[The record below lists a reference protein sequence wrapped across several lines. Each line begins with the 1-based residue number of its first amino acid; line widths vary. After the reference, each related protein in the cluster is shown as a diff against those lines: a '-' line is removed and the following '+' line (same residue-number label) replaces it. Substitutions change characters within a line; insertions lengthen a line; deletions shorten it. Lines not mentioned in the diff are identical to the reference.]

1 MNIHSTINRR
11 RLLQSSLV
19 AGAVMARPLL
29 PGANAAPSGLS
40 PKGLGRAA
48 WVEMLMKVSEPV
60 IANLAA
66 QQLKKNM
73 PVEAQKGH
81 ETKRAAATHLEA
93 LGRTLAGLAPWLAAS
108 GLDSAEEALR
118 VKMAAQTRKALANAV
133 EPTSADKLDFTVATQ
148 NLVDAAFLALGL
160 SRAKN
165 ELWDALD
172 TTTRERFVTALQS
185 TRKFKPGKNN
195 WLLFSATI
203 EAFLAS
209 IGASW
214 LPEPIETAITAHE
227 EWYQGDGM
235 YGDGPKFHWDYYNS
249 FVIQPMLLA
258 VLDLMKPFDARWEG
272 HRATIMKRAQ
282 RFAAIQ
288 ERLIAPDGTYPPIG
302 RSITYR
308 CGAFHHLADM
318 ALRRQLPVG
327 VPPAQV
333 RGALS
338 AVIQRTLTP
347 TGTFDD
353 QGWLRIGLSGHQPSL
368 GESYISTGSLYLC
381 TFAFLPLGLPPDDD
395 FWSGAKADWSACHVW
410 NGADLPADHAI

>member
-1 MNIHSTINRR
+1 MNIRCTINRR
-11 RLLQSSLV
+11 HLLQSSLA

-29 PGANAAPSGLS
+29 PGAHAAPPGPSREGQ
-40 PKGLGRAA
+40 GRAA
-48 WVEMLMKVSEPV
+48 WVEMLVKISEPV

-66 QQLKKNM
+66 HQLKQKM
-73 PVEAQKGH
+73 PVEAQKGQ
-81 ETKRAAATHLEA
+81 EARRATATHLEA
-93 LGRTLAGLAPWLAAS
+93 LGRTLAGLAPWLAAYA
-108 GLDSAEEALR
+108 LDSAEEVRRA
-118 VKMAAQTRKALANAV
+118 KMVAQTRKALANAV
-133 EPTSADKLDFTVATQ
+133 EPTSADKLDFTAAAQ

-160 SRAKN
+160 SRAQK

-172 TTTRERFVTALQS
+172 AATRERIVTALQS

-209 IGASW
+209 VGASW
-214 LPEPIETAITAHE
+214 LPEPIETAITAHQ

-235 YGDGPKFHWDYYNS
+235 YGDGPEFHWDYYNS

-258 VLDLMKPFDARWEG
+258 VLDLMKPVDARWER

-327 VPPAQV
+327 VHPAQV

-368 GESYISTGSLYLC
+368 GETYISTCSLYLC
-381 TFAFLPLGLPPDDD
+381 TFAFLPLGLPPDDE
-395 FWSGAKADWSACHVW
+395 FWSGAKADWSACQVW

>member
-165 ELWDALD
+165 EL
-172 TTTRERFVTALQS
+172 
-185 TRKFKPGKNN
+185 
-195 WLLFSATI
+195 
-203 EAFLAS
+203 
-209 IGASW
+209 
-214 LPEPIETAITAHE
+214 
-227 EWYQGDGM
+227 
-235 YGDGPKFHWDYYNS
+235 
-249 FVIQPMLLA
+249 
-258 VLDLMKPFDARWEG
+258 
-272 HRATIMKRAQ
+272 
-282 RFAAIQ
+282 
-288 ERLIAPDGTYPPIG
+288 
-302 RSITYR
+302 
-308 CGAFHHLADM
+308 
-318 ALRRQLPVG
+318 
-327 VPPAQV
+327 
-333 RGALS
+333 
-338 AVIQRTLTP
+338 
-347 TGTFDD
+347 
-353 QGWLRIGLSGHQPSL
+353 
-368 GESYISTGSLYLC
+368 
-381 TFAFLPLGLPPDDD
+381 
-395 FWSGAKADWSACHVW
+395 
-410 NGADLPADHAI
+410 